1 MKRILKPVFIIAI
14 VIVCVGLIGLASN
27 SAYAGLQAT
36 IGSYGTGNGQ
46 FDQPWGLEV
55 LVMPC

>member
-1 MKRILKPVFIIAI
+1 M
-14 VIVCVGLIGLASN
+14 GLIGLASN

-46 FDQPWGLEV
+46 FDQPRGLEV